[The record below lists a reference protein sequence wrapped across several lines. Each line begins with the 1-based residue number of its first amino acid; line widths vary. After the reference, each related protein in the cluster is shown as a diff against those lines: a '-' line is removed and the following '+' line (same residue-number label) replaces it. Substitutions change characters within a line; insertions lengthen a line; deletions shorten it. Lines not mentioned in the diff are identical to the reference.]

1 MVSSIDYNRSEA
13 QVQKLVGGRLNS
25 KRYLVKLSEIY
36 PASVPTIVSSKKDVE
51 EDEGVALYK
60 LPDNADDDNDMGSND
75 DHVPSRRSCRDRKHP
90 EWLVT
95 DEIGFDR

>member
-1 MVSSIDYNRSEA
+1 MVLSIDYDRSEA

-25 KRYLVKLSEIY
+25 KRYAVKLSEIY
-36 PASVPTIVSSKKDVE
+36 PASVPAIVSSQKHVD
-51 EDEGVALYK
+51 EDEGIALYK
-60 LPDNADDDNDMGSND
+60 SLDNAGDDDNMDSND
-75 DHVPSRRSCRDRKHP
+75 DHVPLRRSSRERRHP